1 MPALPAEVAA
11 LRAELDAALTARV
24 EEVTGRLPRLHPSL
38 ELLGEELRAF
48 VAAGGKRLRPLFAL
62 VGYRAAGGGDP
73 AAVVGPALALEL
85 VHTCALVHDDLVDGA
100 ATRRGRPAA
109 HVAFADRH
117 RTGGWRGDAVEFGQ
131 AAALLL
137 GDLAF
142 VVADELFMHPSTSE
156 VAVDRLLTAF
166 RTFTTMREEVTA
178 GQYLDVVAAHR
189 RDPSPDLALA
199 VAGYKSA
206 RYSVARPLEIGAI
219 LATGQGA
226 VSRGLVRIGVPLGQ
240 AFQLRDDVLGVF
252 GAEERTGKS
261 TVSDL
266 AEGKRTL
273 LVALTAERL
282 DAAGRARLEDL
293 LGRRDLSVAEADEIR
308 ALMRA
313 SGGLA
318 ATEAQA
324 DALVQEAMRALDELP
339 VSADARRLLR
349 ELAGYLIARTT

>member
-11 LRAELDAALTARV
+11 LRAELDSALGTHV
-24 EEVTGRLPRLHPSL
+24 QQITGRLPRLHPAL

-48 VAAGGKRLRPLFAL
+48 VAAGGKRLRPLFL
-62 VGYRAAGGGDP
+62 VVGYQAAGGRDP
-73 AAVVGPALALEL
+73 GAVLGPALALEL

-109 HVAFADRH
+109 HVAFAERYRAD
-117 RTGGWRGDAVEFGQ
+117 GWRADAAEFGR

-142 VVADELFMHPSTSE
+142 VVADELFIQSTGE

-166 RTFTTMREEVTA
+166 RTFTTMREELTA

-219 LATGQGA
+219 LAAGQGT
-226 VSRGLVRIGVPLGQ
+226 VSRGLVQVGVPLGQ

-261 TVSDL
+261 TLSDL

-282 DAAGRARLEDL
+282 DAAGRARLERL

-318 ATEAQA
+318 ATEARA

-339 VSADARRLLR
+339 VSADARQLLR
-349 ELAGYLIARTT
+349 ELAGYLVARTV